1 MANLA
6 TSLLDFILDLLRD
19 PETAAEFRADPQGT
33 LDSAGLGDL
42 CPADIQNARLVLD
55 ELPPAGVSNA
65 AVTGAVSPAAAV
77 GTTAPVLATT
87 TDVSPASESPDT
99 DSVIEQL
106 RYIQQTFTYNSETT
120 IDVRDSVWAGKDVY
134 QIFGDDAVL
143 ATGDGIA
150 AGGDVDDVT
159 IDRSV
164 EIEDS
169 FTIDDSFNPVNS
181 GNEVDGNG
189 NAVGRGNDVDN
200 TDNSI
205 EVDDSTGTVVGDD
218 NETGDAVSGD
228 GNVVGNEVDIADSG
242 NDNSDTSTVIQDSGN
257 DNSDNSDNSIDVE
270 LEDSFNDNSTD
281 LEVELEDSFNEV
293 DAFTNV
299 DVDAELENVGN
310 TDSSTTITDNFSGN
324 EVAVAVAED
333 DADATV

>member
-6 TSLLDFILDLLRD
+6 TSLLDFILDLLSD
-19 PETAAEFRADPQGT
+19 PETAADFKADPQGT
-33 LDSAGLGDL
+33 LDTAGLSDL

-55 ELPPAGVSNA
+55 EMPPAGVTNASLTTAATPA
-65 AVTGAVSPAAAV
+65 AVA
-77 GTTAPVLATT
+77 GTTAPVLVTT
-87 TDVSPASESPDT
+87 TDVSPAEAPES

-106 RYIQQTFTYNSETT
+106 KYIQQTFTYNSETT

-150 AGGDVDDVT
+150 AGDDVDDVT

-169 FTIDDSFNPVNS
+169 FNIDDSFNPENT
-181 GNEVDGNG
+181 EVDGDG

-205 EVDDSTGTVVGDD
+205 EADGTGAVVGDD
-218 NETGDAVSGD
+218 NETGDAVSGN
-228 GNVVGNEVDIADSG
+228 GNVVGNEL
-242 NDNSDTSTVIQDSGN
+242 
-257 DNSDNSDNSIDVE
+257 DV
-270 LEDSFNDNSTD
+270 EDSFNDNST
-281 LEVELEDSFNEV
+281 
-293 DAFTNV
+293 TNTSTTTNTDNSSDDDGSYNDTNTEIDNSSDDDV
-299 DVDAELENVGN
+299 DVDVEFDDAVLGNNSAGDTVDQSTTDSGN
-310 TDSSTTITDNFSGN
+310 TDIEDSGN
-324 EVAVAVAED
+324 GNALAFDNAIAVTTED
-333 DADATV
+333 IDVDV